1 MKRTLAFAVSAAT
14 LLGTASL
21 AIAQPAYGPNAVYY
35 PGYAEPAPPPPDTYA
50 PPPAIYA
57 QPSWDGTHSN
67 GGAARAYSYWG
78 AQKSN

>member
-1 MKRTLAFAVSAAT
+1 
-14 LLGTASL
+14 
-21 AIAQPAYGPNAVYY
+21 VYY